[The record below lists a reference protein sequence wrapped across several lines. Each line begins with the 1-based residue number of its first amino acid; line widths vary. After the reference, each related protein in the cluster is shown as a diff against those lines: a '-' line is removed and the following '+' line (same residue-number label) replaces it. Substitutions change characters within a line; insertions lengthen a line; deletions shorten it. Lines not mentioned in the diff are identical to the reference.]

1 MPDFANARRAMVDG
15 QIRVNDVTDLRLV
28 QAFLDVPREAFV
40 PADKKS
46 VAYLDIDL
54 EVASGRALMKPMVLA
69 KLLQA
74 AEVPPDGL
82 VLDVGPAT
90 GYTTAL
96 LNRLAGAVVA
106 VEEDAALARGLAATL
121 DRLGD
126 APLDLVVDSHARGV
140 VKSAPYDVILIAGAV
155 EEVPDS
161 LTAQLA
167 DGGRLATIVGYG
179 RAGRATIFRRTGDD
193 ISTRVVFDAAARP
206 MPGFAKVPAF
216 VF

>member
-1 MPDFANARRAMVDG
+1 MPDFTAARRAMVDG

-40 PADKKS
+40 PADRLAM
-46 VAYLDIDL
+46 AYLDMDL
-54 EVASGRALMKPMVLA
+54 DIAPGRALMKPMVLA

-74 AEVPPDGL
+74 AEVPADGL
-82 VLDVGPAT
+82 ILDIGPGT

-106 VEEDAALARGLAATL
+106 VEEDGGLARSLAATL
-121 DRLGD
+121 DRLGE
-126 APLDLVVDSHARGV
+126 APLDLVVDSHGRGAP
-140 VKSAPYDVILIAGAV
+140 KNAPYDVILIAGAV
-155 EEVPDS
+155 EVVPES

-167 DGGRLATIVGYG
+167 EGGRLATIVGTG
-179 RAGRATIFRRTGDD
+179 RSGRATIFRRTGND
-193 ISTRVVFDAAARP
+193 ISSRVVFDAAARP
-206 MPGFAKVPAF
+206 MPGFGRTPAF

>member
-1 MPDFANARRAMVDG
+1 MPDFASARRAMVDG

-40 PADKKS
+40 PADRKAM
-46 VAYLDIDL
+46 AYLDVDL
-54 EVASGRALMKPMVLA
+54 DVASGRALMKPMVLA

-74 AEVPPDGL
+74 LDVRPDGL

-96 LNRLAGAVVA
+96 LNQLAGAVVV
-106 VEEDAALARGLAATL
+106 VEEDAGLAKTLAASL
-121 DRLGD
+121 DRLGQ
-126 APLDLVVDSHARGV
+126 APLDLVVDSHARGAA
-140 VKSAPYDVILIAGAV
+140 KSAPYDVILIAGAV
-155 EEVPDS
+155 EFVPDT

-167 DGGRLATIVGYG
+167 EGGRLGTIVGYG
-179 RAGRATIFRRTGDD
+179 RSGRATIFRRSGDD
-193 ISTRVVFDAAARP
+193 ISSRVVFDAAARP
-206 MPGFAKVPAF
+206 MPGFARAPSF